1 MKRKGVNLMNR
12 EKKVENLKVYF
23 FLYEKDY
30 QIQNLIECLLKMIDS
45 FVVFGGDIEDGYQEL
60 DIIKGLEIG
69 DDLDEKF

>member
-30 QIQNLIECLLKMIDS
+30 QIQNLIECLLKMIDL